1 MKVSELMT
9 LLDAKCVTE
18 GADLSAEISCGY
30 SCDLLSWVL
39 AHGKPGMAWC
49 TVQTHVN
56 VIAVS
61 VLMEMACVILVEGV
75 EAEEAQ
81 RRIRGIWELPPGEL
95 AAKILESGQA
105 DGSDDATVAVVRLD
119 PLAAST

>member
-1 MKVSELMT
+1 MKVKELMELIGAT
-9 LLDAKCVTE
+9 NLNPEANLDT
-18 GADLSAEISCGY
+18 EISCGY

-39 AHGKPGMAWC
+39 AHGKAGMAWC

-75 EAEEAQ
+75 EPEEASLKKAIDEEMPILATNKTAYEVCVMMGQ
-81 RRIRGIWELPPGEL
+81 AGVLPPVE
-95 AAKILESGQA
+95 
-105 DGSDDATVAVVRLD
+105 
-119 PLAAST
+119 

>member
-1 MKVSELMT
+1 MKVSELMELIGAT
-9 LLDAKCVTE
+9 NLNPEANLDTE
-18 GADLSAEISCGY
+18 ITCGY

-39 AHGKPGMAWC
+39 AHGKAGMAWC

-75 EAEEAQ
+75 EPEPASLKKAIDEEMPILATTKTAYEVCVLMGQ
-81 RRIRGIWELPPGEL
+81 AGVLPPAE
-95 AAKILESGQA
+95 
-105 DGSDDATVAVVRLD
+105 
-119 PLAAST
+119 

>member
-1 MKVSELMT
+1 MKVSELME
-9 LLDAKCVTE
+9 LL
-18 GADLSAEISCGY
+18 GATNLNPEASLDMEITCGY

-39 AHGKPGMAWC
+39 AHGKAGMAWC

-75 EAEEAQ
+75 EPEEASLKKAMDEEMPILATNKTAYEVCVLMGQ
-81 RRIRGIWELPPGEL
+81 AGILPPAE
-95 AAKILESGQA
+95 
-105 DGSDDATVAVVRLD
+105 
-119 PLAAST
+119 

>member
-1 MKVSELMT
+1 MKVRELME
-9 LLDAKCVTE
+9 LLDAKCLTPDANLE
-18 GADLSAEISCGY
+18 AEITCGY

-39 AHGKPGMAWC
+39 AHGKAGMAWC

-75 EAEEAQ
+75 EAEEASLAKA
-81 RRIRGIWELPPGEL
+81 IDEEMPVLSTPKTAYEVSVLMGKAGVLPPAE
-95 AAKILESGQA
+95 
-105 DGSDDATVAVVRLD
+105 
-119 PLAAST
+119 

>member
-18 GADLSAEISCGY
+18 GANLDAEITCGY

-39 AHGKPGMAWC
+39 AHGKQGMAWC

-75 EAEEAQ
+75 EAEEASLNKA
-81 RRIRGIWELPPGEL
+81 IDEGMPVLSTNKTAYEVCGIMNKASI
-95 AAKILESGQA
+95 AAPVE
-105 DGSDDATVAVVRLD
+105 
-119 PLAAST
+119 

>member
-18 GADLSAEISCGY
+18 GANLDAEISCGY

-39 AHGKPGMAWC
+39 AHGKQGMAWC

-75 EAEEAQ
+75 EIEEASLKKAVAEEMPVLLTNKTAYEVCVLMGQ
-81 RRIRGIWELPPGEL
+81 GGVNPPVE
-95 AAKILESGQA
+95 
-105 DGSDDATVAVVRLD
+105 
-119 PLAAST
+119 

>member
-1 MKVSELMT
+1 MKVRELME
-9 LLDAKCVTE
+9 LLDAKCLTNDTE
-18 GADLSAEISCGY
+18 LDADISCGY

-39 AHGKPGMAWC
+39 AHGKQGMAWC

-75 EAEEAQ
+75 EPEEASLKKAIDEQ
-81 RRIRGIWELPPGEL
+81 MPILATDKTAYEVCVLMGQAGVLPPQE
-95 AAKILESGQA
+95 
-105 DGSDDATVAVVRLD
+105 
-119 PLAAST
+119 

>member
-1 MKVSELMT
+1 MKVSEMMELIGANN
-9 LLDAKCVTE
+9 LNPEANLDTE
-18 GADLSAEISCGY
+18 ITCGY

-39 AHGKPGMAWC
+39 AHGKAGMAWC

-75 EAEEAQ
+75 EPEPASLKKAIDEEMPILATNKTAYEVCVLMGQ
-81 RRIRGIWELPPGEL
+81 AGVLPPAE
-95 AAKILESGQA
+95 
-105 DGSDDATVAVVRLD
+105 
-119 PLAAST
+119 

>member
-1 MKVSELMT
+1 MKVSELME
-9 LLDAKCVTE
+9 LIGAVNLNPEANLDTE
-18 GADLSAEISCGY
+18 ITCGY

-39 AHGKPGMAWC
+39 AHGKAGMAWC

-75 EAEEAQ
+75 EPEPASLKKAIDEEMPILATSKTAYEVCVLMGQ
-81 RRIRGIWELPPGEL
+81 AGVLPPAE
-95 AAKILESGQA
+95 
-105 DGSDDATVAVVRLD
+105 
-119 PLAAST
+119 

>member
-1 MKVSELMT
+1 MKVIELME
-9 LLDAKCVTE
+9 LLDAKCLTPDANLE
-18 GADLSAEISCGY
+18 AEISCGY

-39 AHGKPGMAWC
+39 AHGKAGMAWC

-75 EAEEAQ
+75 EPEEASLKKA
-81 RRIRGIWELPPGEL
+81 IDEEMPILATNKTAYEICVLMGKAGVLPPAE
-95 AAKILESGQA
+95 
-105 DGSDDATVAVVRLD
+105 
-119 PLAAST
+119 

>member
-1 MKVSELMT
+1 MKVKELME
-9 LLDAKCVTE
+9 LIGANNLNPEANLDTE
-18 GADLSAEISCGY
+18 ITCGY

-39 AHGKPGMAWC
+39 AHGKAGMAWC

-75 EAEEAQ
+75 EPEPASLKKAIDEEMPILATNKTAYEVCVLMGQ
-81 RRIRGIWELPPGEL
+81 AGVLPPAE
-95 AAKILESGQA
+95 
-105 DGSDDATVAVVRLD
+105 
-119 PLAAST
+119 

>member
-9 LLDAKCVTE
+9 LLDAQCVTE

-39 AHGKPGMAWC
+39 AHGKQGMGWC

-75 EAEEAQ
+75 QAEEASLNKAVIDQ
-81 RRIRGIWELPPGEL
+81 LLVWLVGDDKELIFFHKLGDSHQILVIKDASGRI
-95 AAKILESGQA
+95 
-105 DGSDDATVAVVRLD
+105 
-119 PLAAST
+119 

>member
-1 MKVSELMT
+1 MKVCELME
-9 LLDAKCVTE
+9 LLGAKCLTPE
-18 GADLSAEISCGY
+18 ANLEAEISCGY

-39 AHGKPGMAWC
+39 AHGKAGMAWC

-75 EAEEAQ
+75 EPEAASLQKAIDEEMPIIATNKTAY
-81 RRIRGIWELPPGEL
+81 EVCVLM
-95 AAKILESGQA
+95 GQA
-105 DGSDDATVAVVRLD
+105 GVV
-119 PLAAST
+119 PPAE

>member
-18 GADLSAEISCGY
+18 GANLDAEITCGY

-39 AHGKPGMAWC
+39 AHGKQGMAWC

-75 EAEEAQ
+75 EAEEASLNKA
-81 RRIRGIWELPPGEL
+81 IEEGMPVLSTTKTAYEVCGIMNKTGI
-95 AAKILESGQA
+95 AAPVE
-105 DGSDDATVAVVRLD
+105 
-119 PLAAST
+119 